1 MRITCPTLKY
11 WFNDIFYIKGLNSS
25 NFLCWKREKYCKI
38 ATTTEFLHLQIYIF
52 ESDKFIYTSTC
63 SYSLLTKVKQ
73 NHEDVD
79 KGLSGHY
86 IPRLW
91 QDWLHM
97 ILDTNNLQV
106 CCYLNP
112 PPRGLL
118 PNPPPCLIGC
128 PNPPRPRPEIHQSL
142 INDYIHTWHSK
153 YIFKVTWHELFSLF
167 WWFL

>member
-25 NFLCWKREKYCKI
+25 NFLCWEREKYCKI

-79 KGLSGHY
+79 KGLSRHY

-106 CCYLNP
+106 E
-112 PPRGLL
+112 L
-118 PNPPPCLIGC
+118 PESSSAWTAAKP
-128 PNPPRPRPEIHQSL
+128 S
-142 INDYIHTWHSK
+142 
-153 YIFKVTWHELFSLF
+153 SLF
-167 WWFL
+167 DWLSKSSTTSPWNTPVSNQWLHPHLTLKIYL

>member
-25 NFLCWKREKYCKI
+25 NFLCWEREKYCKI
-38 ATTTEFLHLQIYIF
+38 ATTTEFLHLQIYF
-52 ESDKFIYTSTC
+52 FLSDKYTHLLAHIHC
-63 SYSLLTKVKQ
+63 WQKLIRIMEMLTKDYQ
-73 NHEDVD
+73 DITFLDFD
-79 KGLSGHY
+79 KTDY
-86 IPRLW
+86 TWYWIPIIYRW
-91 QDWLHM
+91 S
-97 ILDTNNLQV
+97 
-106 CCYLNP
+106 YLNP

-128 PNPPRPRPEIHQSL
+128 PNPPRPRPEIYQSL